1 MTRAYLRQALETV
14 LRPHVIGQRDYHRI
28 KAQRLETVHLNL
40 DKLSETMFLVAVM
53 SVAIFLAVTLSGQ
66 LGWIDPAIP
75 KELSYLSTF
84 IGVSLPTLG
93 ASIAGM
99 RFFGDFERFAAISE
113 VTAEK
118 LDGVETRIRLLLE
131 NGESA
136 IDYAAV
142 AELAHRIDEIVVDEI
157 ESWQA
162 VFGGKHL
169 ALPA

>member
-1 MTRAYLRQALETV
+1 
-14 LRPHVIGQRDYHRI
+14 
-28 KAQRLETVHLNL
+28 
-40 DKLSETMFLVAVM
+40 
-53 SVAIFLAVTLSGQ
+53 
-66 LGWIDPAIP
+66 
-75 KELSYLSTF
+75 
-84 IGVSLPTLG
+84 
-93 ASIAGM
+93 M

-113 VTAEK
+113 VTSEK

-131 NGESA
+131 NGEQA
-136 IDYAAV
+136 ITYAAV